1 MKNSRGEVQ
10 DKKWKLKKKKMKLEG
25 EGEGERGKREK
36 DEKKRGLREARARV
50 DPAYGQQWSAR
61 APCQATADRP

>member
-10 DKKWKLKKKKMKLEG
+10 DKKWKLKKKKMK
-25 EGEGERGKREK
+25 
-36 DEKKRGLREARARV
+36 KKRGLREVRARV